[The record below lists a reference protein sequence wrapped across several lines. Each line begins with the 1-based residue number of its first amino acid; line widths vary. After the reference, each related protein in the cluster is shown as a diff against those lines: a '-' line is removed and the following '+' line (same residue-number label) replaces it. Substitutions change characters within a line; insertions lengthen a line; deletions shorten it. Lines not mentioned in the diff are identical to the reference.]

1 MVWGFSEAGGFPLS
15 GLLRRGA
22 PPVRPPPAHQP
33 PGHQIPGHHTPGHQ
47 TPGRQTGMPPAALDR
62 PFPVF
67 VARPVLPA
75 PPTHNQEAPFAST
88 GPQGHRRRM
97 RERLLAHGGTA
108 LADYEVLEMLLF
120 LGIARRDT
128 KPLAKA
134 LINSFGSLAAVLSA
148 SPEALQRQGGLA
160 PECAALLRLPELAAH
175 RLSKAE
181 ARDHPILNNW
191 ERLHAYFE
199 TALTGAIPGQ
209 LRVLF
214 LDNRNRLLAD
224 EAVQEDQAPGEEDS
238 VRAIMRHALGL
249 HATALVVVR
258 IVPPRAIAKS
268 VLDRE
273 AALSRELSRSS
284 GPLAIIV
291 HDHMLIGGE
300 NWVSLKQKGLI

>member
-22 PPVRPPPAHQP
+22 PPVRVTEA
-33 PGHQIPGHHTPGHQ
+33 
-47 TPGRQTGMPPAALDR
+47 PPAALDR

-67 VARPVLPA
+67 VAKPVLPA
-75 PPTHNQEAPFAST
+75 PPGHNHEAPFAST

-97 RERLLAHGGTA
+97 RERLLLHGGAA

-148 SPEALQRQGGLA
+148 APEALQRQGGLT
-160 PECAALLRLPELAAH
+160 PECAALLCLPEAAG
-175 RLSKAE
+175 RLLSRAE

-191 ERLHAYFE
+191 ERLHGYFE
-199 TALTGAIPGQ
+199 KALTGAITGQ

-214 LDNRNRLLAD
+214 LDNRNRLL
-224 EAVQEDQAPGEEDS
+224 EDQAVAEGDEAG
-238 VRAIMRHALGL
+238 VRAIMRCALEL

-258 IVPPRAIAKS
+258 IVPPRAIAKA
-268 VLDRE
+268 VLERE
-273 AALSRELSRSS
+273 AALSRQLSRAAA
-284 GPLAIIV
+284 PLAIIV

-300 NWVSLKQKGLI
+300 NWVSLKQKGLL

>member
-22 PPVRPPPAHQP
+22 PPVRVAEV
-33 PGHQIPGHHTPGHQ
+33 
-47 TPGRQTGMPPAALDR
+47 PPAALDR

-67 VARPVLPA
+67 VAKPVLPA
-75 PPTHNQEAPFAST
+75 PPGHNQEAPFAST

-97 RERLLAHGGTA
+97 RERLLLHGGAA

-120 LGIARRDT
+120 LGIPRRDT

-148 SPEALQRQGGLA
+148 SPEALQRQGGLT
-160 PECAALLRLPELAAH
+160 PECASLLRLPEAAG
-175 RLSKAE
+175 RLLSKAE

-191 ERLHAYFE
+191 ERLHGYFE
-199 TALTGAIPGQ
+199 SALTGTIAGQ

-224 EAVQEDQAPGEEDS
+224 QAVAEGGGAGPGGTAPEDGGAARS
-238 VRAIMRHALGL
+238 IMRNALGL

-258 IVPPRAIAKS
+258 IVPPRAIAKA
-268 VLDRE
+268 VLERE
-273 AALSRELSRSS
+273 AALSRQLSRAAA
-284 GPLAIIV
+284 PLAIIV

-300 NWVSLKQKGLI
+300 NWVSLKQKGLL

>member
-15 GLLRRGA
+15 GLLRRGGPPDRLA
-22 PPVRPPPAHQP
+22 PAQPPVPPPREIVARRPPTRVAEP
-33 PGHQIPGHHTPGHQ
+33 
-47 TPGRQTGMPPAALDR
+47 PPAALDR

-75 PPTHNQEAPFAST
+75 PSGHNQEAPFAST

-148 SPEALQRQGGLA
+148 SPEALQRQGGLTA
-160 PECAALLRLPELAAH
+160 ECATLLRLPEVAAH
-175 RLSKAE
+175 RLSLAE

-191 ERLHAYFE
+191 ERLHSYFE

-224 EAVQEDQAPGEEDS
+224 EAVEEAPPPGEEDR

-258 IVPPRAIAKS
+258 IVPSRAIAKS
-268 VLDRE
+268 VLDTE
-273 AALSRELSRSS
+273 AALSRELSRAA

>member
-15 GLLRRGA
+15 GLLRRG
-22 PPVRPPPAHQP
+22 VPPARVLP
-33 PGHQIPGHHTPGHQ
+33 ALARPA
-47 TPGRQTGMPPAALDR
+47 RQDEGSPAPLDR

-67 VARPVLPA
+67 VAKPVLPA
-75 PPTHNQEAPFAST
+75 PPGHNREAPFAST

-97 RERLLAHGGTA
+97 RERLLAHGGAA

-160 PECAALLRLPELAAH
+160 PDCAALLRLPELAAH
-175 RLSKAE
+175 RLSRAE

-191 ERLHAYFE
+191 ERLHGYFE

-224 EAVQEDQAPGEEDS
+224 EAVAEAPAPGEEDS

-268 VLDRE
+268 VLERE
-273 AALSRELSRSS
+273 AELSRQLSRAS

-291 HDHMLIGGE
+291 HDHMLVGGE